1 MDSTVVSSLN
11 SLAQS
16 IDKLEN
22 STTLSNHMLFNATAR
37 LETISDSLCNSIN
50 IEPISDLLFEL
61 NNHLDTISQTLAT
74 PNTVWGMSEGLARIL
89 IPSLVS
95 LLVFVSG
102 ILINA
107 LTSRNR
113 VVSFKDTILFWC
125 KQLLPQIENQSKSMA
140 EFSDNLSMMDELQ
153 GVQLKKYQLPVQQL
167 TKISLDRFI
176 HAFKFSTRLK
186 KNLLTKE
193 QRKKG
198 LANKEIDYYSHGLF
212 SQFSYLDELHSRAFK
227 EYDEYRNEVK
237 YYIDEWNVAF
247 QKVKDSID
255 WIVANSNDVPANQ
268 LNTIIINWMNSVKPS
283 LLTSEYEK
291 YFIFPVNNWA
301 SNNLTNT
308 SYGDKAYSIRTG
320 IMKLCQ
326 IIHLYRMMIKGYS
339 DRFAEFSSN
348 YSAAYESIKNSSE
361 FFDRTSAKCFVKSF

>member
-22 STTLSNHMLFNATAR
+22 ATTVSSNMLFNATER
-37 LETISDSLCNSIN
+37 FDSLCNSIN
-50 IEPISDLLFEL
+50 IEPISDLLFAL

-89 IPSLVS
+89 IPSIVS

-113 VVSFKDTILFWC
+113 VASFKETVLFWC
-125 KQLLPQIENQSKSMA
+125 KQLLPQIENQSKSMT

-153 GVQLKKYQLPVQQL
+153 GVQLKKHQLPVQQL
-167 TKISLDRFI
+167 AMISLDKFI
-176 HAFKFSTRLK
+176 HAFKFSTRLNNK
-186 KNLLTKE
+186 ELTKE
-193 QRKKG
+193 QRSKG
-198 LANKEIDYYSHGLF
+198 LANNGIDYYSHGLF

-227 EYDEYRNEVK
+227 EYDDYRNEVK

-255 WIVANSNDVPANQ
+255 WIVSNFNDVPANQ
-268 LNTIIINWMNSVKPS
+268 LNFIIVNWMNSVNPS
-283 LLTSEYEK
+283 LQTSEYEK
-291 YFIFPVNNWA
+291 YFILPVNNWA

-320 IMKLCQ
+320 IMKLFQ

-339 DRFAEFSSN
+339 DRFSEFSSN

-361 FFDRTSAKCFVKSF
+361 FFYRTSVKCFVKSF

>member
-1 MDSTVVSSLN
+1 MDSTVISSLN

-22 STTLSNHMLFNATAR
+22 ATTVSNNMLFNATER
-37 LETISDSLCNSIN
+37 FDSLCNSIN
-50 IEPISDLLFEL
+50 IEPISDLLFAL

-89 IPSLVS
+89 IPSIVS

-113 VVSFKDTILFWC
+113 VASFKETVLFWC
-125 KQLLPQIENQSKSMA
+125 KQLLPQIENQSKSMT

-153 GVQLKKYQLPVQQL
+153 GVQLKKHQLPVQQL
-167 TKISLDRFI
+167 AMISFDKFI
-176 HAFKFSTRLK
+176 HAFKFSTRLNNK
-186 KNLLTKE
+186 ELTEE
-193 QRKKG
+193 QRRKG
-198 LANKEIDYYSHGLF
+198 LANNGIDYYSHGLF

-227 EYDEYRNEVK
+227 EYDNYRNEVK

-255 WIVANSNDVPANQ
+255 WIVSNFNDVPANQ
-268 LNTIIINWMNSVKPS
+268 LNFIIVNSIV
-283 LLTSEYEK
+283 
-291 YFIFPVNNWA
+291 
-301 SNNLTNT
+301 
-308 SYGDKAYSIRTG
+308 R
-320 IMKLCQ
+320 
-326 IIHLYRMMIKGYS
+326 
-339 DRFAEFSSN
+339 
-348 YSAAYESIKNSSE
+348 
-361 FFDRTSAKCFVKSF
+361 